1 MLETV
6 ADAAYLTDEG
16 ATQDW
21 PIIAVG
27 TMGSELPDLL
37 IFVFKRNQ
45 KLIFLYEIS

>member
-1 MLETV
+1 MMETV

-27 TMGSELPDLL
+27 IMGSELPDL
-37 IFVFKRNQ
+37 IFF
-45 KLIFLYEIS
+45 F